1 MRIGISGC
9 SNSGKSTLVNAF
21 KNRWP
26 MYKFPLKTYRDILKE
41 GNLSHSLDSN
51 DETQLTILNWMM
63 SEQKNY
69 PKGSKVIYDRCPW
82 DNLAYTLQGNALGYI
97 SDETTAA
104 TISFVK
110 ESMKDID
117 IIFWLRHNPAI
128 KIVADDL
135 RETNLDYIKQTDQI
149 FQGLFDQ
156 YMENLE
162 QDVFYPKEDCPAIV
176 CVDEHFAS
184 IDDRLMFIGEF
195 IDHKGDLIEGD
206 SMLDPE
212 NLEFLEGLIGD
223 QTREK
228 ENEERI
234 NQIVKEFKK

>member
-1 MRIGISGC
+1 MRIAISGTA
-9 SNSGKSTLVNAF
+9 NTGKTTLINAF

-26 MYKFPLKTYRDILKE
+26 MYNFPLKTYRDILKE
-41 GNLSHSLDSN
+41 NNLSHSLNSN

-82 DNLAYTLQGNALGYI
+82 DNLAYTLHGNALGNI

-110 ESMKDID
+110 ESMKDLD
-117 IIFWLRHNPAI
+117 IIFWLRYNPSI
-128 KIVADDL
+128 KIVKDVL

-176 CVDEHFAS
+176 CIDENFAS
-184 IDDRLMFIGEF
+184 LDDRLMFIGEF

-206 SMLDPE
+206 SLLDPE
-212 NLEFLEGLIGD
+212 NLEFLEQLVGD